1 MIGYT
6 IHTETN
12 TLSANH
18 VQTDPSN
25 TNNRTRGSTATFDL
39 SVTESTLDT
48 LLAYDRHAGSYA
60 LQGTNKNTQRYKE
73 RLPSGANI
81 NSLVIGLEPDTE
93 LQNDDIVGKWG
104 LISDVADSR
113 SQALTNPVA
122 TIEIDVLADY
132 SEYADVTAVQNDLE
146 I

>member
-6 IHTETN
+6 IYTQSN
-12 TLSANH
+12 TLSADH
-18 VQTDPSN
+18 VQSDPQD
-25 TNNRTRGSTATFDL
+25 TNNRTRGTTATFDL

-60 LQGTNKNTQRYKE
+60 LQGTNTNKQRYKE
-73 RLPSGANI
+73 HLPSGANI
-81 NSLVIGLEPDTE
+81 NSLVMGVEPE
-93 LQNDDIVGKWG
+93 AKLQSEDIVGKWG
-104 LISDVADSR
+104 LVSEITDAR

-132 SEYADVTAVQNDLE
+132 PEYADVTAVQNDLE